1 MVSDSRLRGAILL
14 TLLAAGAGLH
24 AGAEPQPA
32 GAPVALKAT
41 LIESGLDFTI
51 NLTSPRNDSRRIFIL
66 ERGGVI
72 WLRKDGVRLPT
83 PFVDLTSVTGG
94 GHEWGVFA
102 LAFHPEENNL
112 GRKLNRQWTTGVDD
126 IKTLAISRLML
137 DNIPHI
143 KAYWVMLT
151 PALAQVA
158 LSFGANDMDGT
169 IIEEHIYQ
177 EAGAKKQVMTVE
189 ELKNFIRVAG
199 YTPVERDTVYNEL
212 EVFA

>member
-102 LAFHPEENNL
+102 LAFHPVS
-112 GRKLNRQWTTGVDD
+112 RHDGVV
-126 IKTLAISRLML
+126 S
-137 DNIPHI
+137 
-143 KAYWVMLT
+143 VMRGFT
-151 PALAQVA
+151 R
-158 LSFGANDMDGT
+158 
-169 IIEEHIYQ
+169 
-177 EAGAKKQVMTVE
+177 E
-189 ELKNFIRVAG
+189 ELRMIVREALGIEPEVHNRLGYRVTARWRPSG
-199 YTPVERDTVYNEL
+199 DTK
-212 EVFA
+212 